1 MPDTSASQSVLPT
14 LVPVGILVFAALGVF
29 VAAAGVIYW
38 ALHNLGRDLREEMQR
53 QNQLLLDTLRAEMN
67 SGFHLLQDTLRAE
80 MNSGF
85 RRLEDLLMRHQHDA
99 DGFPVVRLRQVDDD

>member
-53 QNQLLLDTLRAEMN
+53 QNQLL
-67 SGFHLLQDTLRAE
+67 QDTLRAE
-80 MNSGF
+80 MNIGF
-85 RRLEDLLMRHQHDA
+85 RRLEGLLMRHQHDA